1 DPGAFWRVISEHKV
15 KALFTAPTAIRAI
28 KREDFNGEYLKKYD
42 LAQFETLFL
51 AGERLDPDTYFW
63 ATRLLDRPVIDHWW
77 QTETGWAIAG
87 NFMGMETFPIKPG
100 SATKPMPGYNVKVLD
115 PATGK
120 ELGPNENGMIVVKLP
135 LPPANLPTLWQD
147 DKRFLNSYMDPYPG
161 YYLTG
166 DGGYMDEE
174 HYVFVMGRVD
184 DVINVA
190 GHRLSTGGMEEILS
204 RHPDVAECAVVGA
217 ADDLKGQVPVGMVV
231 LKSGVTRSQDEIIAE
246 LVQMV
251 RKDLGA
257 VASFKKAVVVKRLPK
272 TRSGKILRGTMR
284 KIADGEEFKIP
295 STIDDPVIL
304 DEIGDSLK
312 TIGYAKPSA

>member
-1 DPGAFWRVISEHKV
+1 
-15 KALFTAPTAIRAI
+15 
-28 KREDFNGEYLKKYD
+28 
-42 LAQFETLFL
+42 
-51 AGERLDPDTYFW
+51 
-63 ATRLLDRPVIDHWW
+63 
-77 QTETGWAIAG
+77 
-87 NFMGMETFPIKPG
+87 
-100 SATKPMPGYNVKVLD
+100 MPGYNVKVLD

-135 LPPANLPTLWQD
+135 LPPSNLPTLWQD

-174 HYVFVMGRVD
+174 NYVFVMGRVD

-231 LKSGVTRSQDEIIAE
+231 LKSGVTRSQEEIIAE

-312 TIGYAKPSA
+312 TIGYAKSPL